1 MHRINFNPFAA
12 QTPSIRWCFF
22 YFWWKSSPARERRWS
37 SMWFLMSF
45 FSRSTVCVLWNSLA
59 IRWVSGS
66 CFPGLARRCAI
77 RCSFRV
83 LFAWVGGDCWVLGFG
98 ASLTIDL
105 QNGSR
110 KVFALFISAFNSQV
124 KRGGSPATRTLI
136 GRCCVPCVAICL
148 SWLLL
153 LHAIY

>member
-1 MHRINFNPFAA
+1 
-12 QTPSIRWCFF
+12 
-22 YFWWKSSPARERRWS
+22 
-37 SMWFLMSF
+37 MWFLMRF

-83 LFAWVGGDCWVLGFG
+83 LFAWVGGDYWVLGFG

-105 QNGSR
+105 QKWESES
-110 KVFALFISAFNSQV
+110 VCTVYF
-124 KRGGSPATRTLI
+124 
-136 GRCCVPCVAICL
+136 CL
-148 SWLLL
+148 SFAGRTGREPRDENPDRSLLCALCGDLPL
-153 LHAIY
+153 LVVVASRNILMHARCTHAR